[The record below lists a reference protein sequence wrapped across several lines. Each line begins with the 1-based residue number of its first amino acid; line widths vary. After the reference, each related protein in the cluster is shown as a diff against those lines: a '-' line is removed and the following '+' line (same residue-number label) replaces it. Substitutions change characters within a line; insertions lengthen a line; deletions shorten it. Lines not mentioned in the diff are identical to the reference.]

1 MGKPRRRKPLKM
13 SRKCCCFEEAE
24 VSSKEWEFIRMSQQE
39 EDLISRMHKLVGDR
53 WMMMMMMMMMMV
65 RWTLI
70 ASRIPGRKAEEIE
83 RFWLMRY
90 GQEFAG
96 RRRQLMLLNNPS

>member
-13 SRKCCCFEEAE
+13 SRKCCCFEAAEAE

-39 EDLISRMHKLVGDR
+39 EDLISRMHKLVGD
-53 WMMMMMMMMMMV
+53 

>member
-53 WMMMMMMMMMMV
+53 W
-65 RWTLI
+65 TLI